1 MKIRQIALLVSGL
14 SFSAISF
21 AAPVTPAEIDAARS
35 NSTLQQ
41 AWITGASAPTQ
52 TVYEGWVRGCDAN
65 TNSIF
70 TTSGG
75 TSVRPGSIGNYSAYA
90 CKRGGIVSV
99 LYHTLDGGSLNAY
112 TPHTIG
118 SVLARVKYVGTGS
131 GCAATP
137 LTYVDNVNP
146 ANNADVYKSC
156 TQIGANLPSSGS
168 TEAVS
173 SSNASALADDPN
185 APQVPVGGYSD
196 VEAALFSA
204 SIGGG
209 NVSTKGIESDAGVGQ
224 AFGLAVSIPL
234 YRALQQAQ
242 GLEDVDD
249 NSFEPANAPNINSA
263 QYTSLITPGGTQT
276 WGVLLPG
283 NTNKVRIERRVD
295 TSGTQSSSNAFFLK
309 NPCASGVN
317 QDLPPANNT
326 QNTANYIVTLHSG
339 SSNVKTAISAAST
352 TTNTADQF
360 AIGVL
365 SLENNWRTESLASN
379 AGYRYV
385 KIDGVHP
392 ETGDT
397 VRARRTSVNGDYK
410 FHMEMKQFV
419 RADYAGKPPKTAF
432 EAAVL
437 GQITNALKN
446 PDASTCNV
454 FPRGLT
460 LNPANG
466 SSCTVGVEVA
476 KVTNLGNNCAAP
488 IQF

>member
-1 MKIRQIALLVSGL
+1 MKIRQIAMFVSGL
-14 SFSAISF
+14 SFSAMSF

-118 SVLARVKYVGTGS
+118 SVLARVKFVGTGS
-131 GCAATP
+131 GCSGTP

-156 TQIGANLPSSGS
+156 TQVGSNLPSTGATNVTNS
-168 TEAVS
+168 A
-173 SSNASALADDPN
+173 NATALAADPN
-185 APQVPVGGYSD
+185 APQLPVGGYSD

-209 NVSTKGIESDAGVGQ
+209 NVSSKGTESDAGVGQ
-224 AFGLAVSIPL
+224 VFGLAVSIPL
-234 YRALQQAQ
+234 YRALQVAQ
-242 GLEDVDD
+242 GLADVDPSTFD
-249 NSFEPANAPNINSA
+249 PVNAPNINSA

-276 WGVLLPG
+276 WDVLLPG

-309 NPCASGVN
+309 NPCSSGVN
-317 QDLPPANNT
+317 QTLPPSDNT
-326 QNTANYIVTLHSG
+326 QNTSSYIVTLHSG
-339 SSNVKTAISAAST
+339 SGNVKTAITTAS
-352 TTNTADQF
+352 NAVNAVDQF

-365 SLENNWRTESLASN
+365 SAENNWRTDSSSS

-385 KIDGVHP
+385 KVDGVHP

-397 VRARRTSVNGDYK
+397 DRARRTAANGDYK

-419 RADYAGKPPKTAF
+419 RADYAGKPAKTPF

-437 GQITNALKN
+437 NQITNALKN

>member
-41 AWITGASAPTQ
+41 AWITGATAPTQ

-70 TTSGG
+70 STQTGPV
-75 TSVRPGSIGNYSAYA
+75 VRPGSIGNYSAYA

-118 SVLARVKYVGTGS
+118 SVLARVKYVGAGS

-137 LTYVDNVNP
+137 LPYVDNVNP

-156 TQIGANLPSSGS
+156 TQIGANLPATGA
-168 TEAVS
+168 TQAIN
-173 SSNASALADDPN
+173 SSNASALAADPN

-209 NVSTKGIESDAGVGQ
+209 NVSTKGVESDAGVGQ

-242 GLEDVDD
+242 SLQDVDANTFD
-249 NSFEPANAPNINSA
+249 PANAPNINRA

-276 WGVLLPG
+276 WDVLLPG

-295 TSGTQSSSNAFFLK
+295 TSGTQSSSNVFFLQ

-317 QDLPPANNT
+317 QTLPPANNT
-326 QNTANYIVTLHSG
+326 QNTSNYIVTLHSG
-339 SSNVKTAISAAST
+339 SGNVKTAITTASNAA
-352 TTNTADQF
+352 NPADQF

-365 SLENNWRTESLASN
+365 SLENNWRTDSSSS

-392 ETGDT
+392 EAGDT
-397 VRARRTSVNGDYK
+397 DRARRTSANGDYK

-446 PDASTCNV
+446 PDASTCSV